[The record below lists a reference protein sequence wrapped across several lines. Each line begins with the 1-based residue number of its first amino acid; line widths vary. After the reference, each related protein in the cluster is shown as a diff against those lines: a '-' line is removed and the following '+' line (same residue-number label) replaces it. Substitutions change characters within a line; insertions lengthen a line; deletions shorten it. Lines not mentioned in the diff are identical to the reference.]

1 MRARRLRP
9 SPSLVISV
17 IALIMAATGTA
28 AALSQHKEAS
38 TAGPVVG
45 KSAVGGLCNPNSAA
59 FTNCVTLT
67 MNLPHSGRVLL
78 VADGAWYGDANAANG
93 QCHVVTAGSQVG
105 LAPNPGQELGTHTD
119 GVHEGGFAIT
129 GVTPVLAAG
138 KRTFRLSCLEATP
151 DFALGS
157 EDLSAV
163 LLN

>member
-1 MRARRLRP
+1 MRKRSLRP

-28 AALSQHKEAS
+28 AALSQHKAAS
-38 TAGPVVG
+38 TAGPVKG
-45 KSAVGGLCNPNSAA
+45 KSAVGGLCNPDSAA
-59 FTNCVTLT
+59 FTNCVTLK

-78 VADGAWYGDANAANG
+78 VADGAWHGDANAANG
-93 QCHVVTAGSQVG
+93 QCHLVSGGAQVG
-105 LAPNPGQELGTHTD
+105 LAPNPGQDLGTHTD
-119 GVHEGGFAIT
+119 GAHEGGFAIT
-129 GVTPVLAAG
+129 GVTPVLPAG
-138 KRTFRLSCLEATP
+138 KRTFRLDCLEATP